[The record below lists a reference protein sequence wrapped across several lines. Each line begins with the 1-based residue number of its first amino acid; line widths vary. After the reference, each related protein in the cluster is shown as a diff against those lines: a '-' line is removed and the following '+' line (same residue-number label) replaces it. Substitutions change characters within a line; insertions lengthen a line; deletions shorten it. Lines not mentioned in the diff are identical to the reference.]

1 MLLARMKCT
10 PLRLLSQCTASIP
23 KIRAADKPRKQEK
36 PRSVTLRGT
45 AQWPLCFSRRFS
57 WRRANWRSASASRSF
72 RETFFRAS
80 FPCSR

>member
-1 MLLARMKCT
+1 MNNELKYNAEGYRDK
-10 PLRLLSQCTASIP
+10 TAEVA
-23 KIRAADKPRKQEK
+23 IRAADKPRKQEK